1 MKNIINA
8 SLALMLATFVF
19 SQGVLGD
26 YDIPEYEYR
35 TFMLS
40 GDELFNSLSD
50 GTNTNTSMNFGA
62 DYMSKSQSPGYNLS
76 YGLGFNYDSESY
88 SNSDNSDADW
98 DESNWTMDAPFAVD
112 KYFGDTK
119 GMFGFADG
127 TFSTWGGDDVPDG
140 QDDTSDL
147 HLTVGAGFGRVISAK
162 PVAQAYAIAD
172 ALGIDA
178 SDDTILAIA
187 EVIGAADSYGSI
199 YKDNATEQY
208 YNDLAEAAGSEGSAM
223 QIQKVLTSPAYNVSD
238 RFTGWDVRAGLT
250 NNYMQDTPDG
260 VDPDAGWF
268 ALQANYALPMDADGQ
283 LMVSFDYM
291 MDMNSAENGAQNWS
305 SGLISK
311 AFEMFPELGG
321 GDDYYYDYY
330 YDYDYY
336 YGGSSYDGGATTMDL
351 GVSYT
356 LDHSYNW
363 STSAN
368 FNYIS
373 DSYSVTSGETTVDLS
388 DSGMFLSLS
397 TTKAIL
403 NQMSVTASFDYLS
416 IGGDSWE
423 TDPDPVS
430 KISTKLTYWVF

>member
-1 MKNIINA
+1 
-8 SLALMLATFVF
+8 
-19 SQGVLGD
+19 
-26 YDIPEYEYR
+26 
-35 TFMLS
+35 
-40 GDELFNSLSD
+40 
-50 GTNTNTSMNFGA
+50 
-62 DYMSKSQSPGYNLS
+62 
-76 YGLGFNYDSESY
+76 
-88 SNSDNSDADW
+88 
-98 DESNWTMDAPFAVD
+98 
-112 KYFGDTK
+112 
-119 GMFGFADG
+119 
-127 TFSTWGGDDVPDG
+127 
-140 QDDTSDL
+140 
-147 HLTVGAGFGRVISAK
+147 
-162 PVAQAYAIAD
+162 
-172 ALGIDA
+172 
-178 SDDTILAIA
+178 
-187 EVIGAADSYGSI
+187 
-199 YKDNATEQY
+199 
-208 YNDLAEAAGSEGSAM
+208 
-223 QIQKVLTSPAYNVSD
+223 
-238 RFTGWDVRAGLT
+238 
-250 NNYMQDTPDG
+250 
-260 VDPDAGWF
+260 
-268 ALQANYALPMDADGQ
+268 YALPMDADGQ